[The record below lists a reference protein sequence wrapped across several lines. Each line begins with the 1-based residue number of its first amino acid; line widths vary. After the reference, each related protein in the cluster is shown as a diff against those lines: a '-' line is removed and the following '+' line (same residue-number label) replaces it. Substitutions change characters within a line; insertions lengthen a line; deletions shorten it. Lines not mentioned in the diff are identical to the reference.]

1 MTQEGVP
8 LWAETKD
15 AARHATIQKIVSLK
29 KIDIWSIMSM
39 VPRLKDPQNWRKI
52 TKLEKEK
59 FEIYFSKYRQDAP
72 KRVK

>member
-1 MTQEGVP
+1 MASSGQRP
-8 LWAETKD
+8 RMLLD
-15 AARHATIQKIVSLK
+15 MATIQKIVSLK

-39 VPRLKDPQNWRKI
+39 VPRLKDPQNWGEI
-52 TKLEKEK
+52 TKLEKWK